1 MPTEIPKRILVIRL
15 SSLGDV
21 LLTTPLIRSIK
32 IQHPETQID
41 FLIREEYKSVLQFNP
56 NINILYA
63 LSRSEKMKFLTE
75 ILKKNN
81 YDFVIDLQN
90 NFRSRLIRNALG
102 TKIFSFKKPVIE
114 KYLLV
119 RFKINLFKK
128 LKTIT
133 ELYAESVPQFKL
145 DGKGLELFIPED
157 VQPQLNANGNYIGF
171 TPGSKHF
178 TKRWLEE
185 YFIELGNDLVKD
197 NFTPVIFGGRDD
209 KEICKKISDGIDD
222 SINLCNDNDIYQTSA
237 DMKICK
243 VIVCN
248 DSGLMHTAAASGV
261 PVIAIFGS
269 SVKEFG
275 FTPYGV
281 RNLILENNSLSCRPC
296 SHIGRSNC
304 PKKHFKCMK
313 ELTPQIVHDNTL
325 KFLSEL

>member
-1 MPTEIPKRILVIRL
+1 MLTEVPKRILIIRL
-15 SSLGDV
+15 SSLGDA
-21 LLTTPLIRSIK
+21 LLSTPLIRSIK
-32 IQHPETQID
+32 TQHPETQID
-41 FLIREEYKSVLQFNP
+41 FLVREEYKSVLQFNP
-56 NINILYA
+56 NINFLYV
-63 LSRSEKMKFLTE
+63 LSRSEKMKLLTE
-75 ILKKNN
+75 TLKKNN

-102 TKIFSFKKPVIE
+102 KKTFSFKKPVIE

-133 ELYAESVPQFKL
+133 ELYAESVPEFKL
-145 DGKGLELFIPED
+145 DGKGLELFLPD
-157 VQPQLNANGNYIGF
+157 NVQPQLNVNGNYIGF

-185 YFIELGNDLVKD
+185 YFVELGNELVKND
-197 NFTPVIFGGRDD
+197 FTPVIFGGRDD
-209 KEICKKISDGIDD
+209 KEICEKISKGVSG
-222 SINLCNDNDIYQTSA
+222 SINLCNDNDLYQTSA
-237 DMKICK
+237 DMKMCK
-243 VIVCN
+243 LVVCN
-248 DSGLMHTAAASGV
+248 DSGLMHAAAASGV
-261 PVIAIFGS
+261 PVVAIFGS

-313 ELTPQIVHDNTL
+313 ELTPQIVLGNTL

>member
-1 MPTEIPKRILVIRL
+1 MLTEVPKRILIIRL
-15 SSLGDV
+15 SSLGDA
-21 LLTTPLIRSIK
+21 LLSTPLIRSIK
-32 IQHPETQID
+32 TQHPETQID

-56 NINILYA
+56 NINFLYL
-63 LSRSEKMKFLTE
+63 LSRSEKIKLLTE
-75 ILKKNN
+75 TLKKNN

-90 NFRSRLIRNALG
+90 NFRSRLIRNTLG
-102 TKIFSFKKPVIE
+102 KKIFSFKKPVIE

-133 ELYAESVPQFKL
+133 ELYAESVPEFKL
-145 DGKGLELFIPED
+145 DGKGLELFLPD
-157 VQPQLNANGNYIGF
+157 NVQPQLNVNGNYIGF

-185 YFIELGNDLVKD
+185 YFVELGNELVKND
-197 NFTPVIFGGRDD
+197 FTPVIFGGRDD
-209 KEICKKISDGIDD
+209 KEICEKISKGIGG
-222 SINLCNDNDIYQTSA
+222 SINLCNDNDLYQTSV
-237 DMKICK
+237 DMKMCK
-243 VIVCN
+243 LVVCN
-248 DSGLMHTAAASGV
+248 DSGLMHAAAASGV
-261 PVIAIFGS
+261 PVVAIFGS

-313 ELTPQIVHDNTL
+313 ELTPQIVLGNTL

>member
-1 MPTEIPKRILVIRL
+1 MTEIPKRILIIRL

-21 LLTTPLIRSIK
+21 LLATPLIRSIK
-32 IQHPETQID
+32 TQHPETQID
-41 FLIREEYKSVLQFNP
+41 FLVREEYKSILQFNP

-102 TKIFSFKKPVIE
+102 KKIFSFKKPVIE

-133 ELYAESVPQFKL
+133 ELYAESVPQYKL
-145 DGKGLELFIPED
+145 DGKGLELFIPEN
-157 VQPQLNANGNYIGF
+157 VQTQLNADGNYIGL

-185 YFIELGNDLVKD
+185 YFIELGNELVKN

-209 KEICKKISDGIDD
+209 KEICERIVRGIDG
-222 SINLCNDNDIYQTSA
+222 SINLCNNNDLYQTSA

-261 PVIAIFGS
+261 QVIAIFGS

-296 SHIGRSNC
+296 SHIGRSSC

-313 ELTPQIVHDNTL
+313 ELTPQIVLDNTL